1 MWFKSFTIP
10 LQIFIIN
17 CSAHRTRVA
26 LGRFHA
32 LFGEGSLAKTMAVLI
47 ISAILSLLAGIGVFL
62 IATKFLSSNL
72 ESVSGNKLKAL
83 FSKTSK
89 SKLLGVGIG
98 TVATAAIQSSGAVS
112 VMVIGF
118 VNASL
123 MTLPQAATIIF
134 GANIGTTI
142 TGQIVALGTLGET
155 ISTTVIFST
164 FTFIGACMVMF
175 SKKDIVRKSGGIL
188 LGFGLIFVALDM
200 MSSAMAIFTEEESLG
215 VQAFLAAISNPLLL
229 VIIGAVLT
237 AVIQSSSVMTGIAI
251 TMVFSGLISLDQGI
265 YLTMGSNIGSCV
277 VAVIAGIGSSTNAK
291 RTALIHLIFN
301 ISGVIL
307 FMIAGVIM
315 REASHGAVT
324 FGSLFQKMFPNVP
337 STQLAMFHTFF
348 NVITVI
354 IILPFTNLLVKL
366 VTKILPERKKKP
378 DPDAPKLVY
387 LEEHFLSTPP
397 IAVAQMRKEVLN
409 MAEIALYNFDCA
421 ANMLCTLDFADKDTF
436 VRNEEELNFLNREI
450 VRFNVKLS
458 KADVNAADNVFL
470 STVYHTVSDLERI
483 GDYAEN
489 IMEYAQKMQS
499 SNDTFSQDAISEIKE
514 IKSKIDALAESVM
527 LEYSDNDLTLLG
539 NIYNT
544 EDAIDAYSEQITA
557 NHITRLDQGL
567 CTPDSGVLFTSFV
580 SDSERIAD
588 HFVNV
593 AKSVRSFSKRS
604 KDNTKSLI
612 EA

>member
-1 MWFKSFTIP
+1 
-10 LQIFIIN
+10 
-17 CSAHRTRVA
+17 
-26 LGRFHA
+26 
-32 LFGEGSLAKTMAVLI
+32 MAAII

-62 IATKFLSSNL
+62 IATKVLSSNL
-72 ESVSGNKLKAL
+72 ESVSGNKLKTL

-123 MTLPQAATIIF
+123 MSLTQAATIIF

-142 TGQIVALGTLGET
+142 TGQIVALGTLGESV
-155 ISTTVIFST
+155 STTVIFAA
-164 FTFIGACMVMF
+164 FTFIGACMIMF
-175 SKKDIVRKSGGIL
+175 SKKDIVKKVGGIL
-188 LGFGLIFVALDM
+188 LGFGLIFVALDI
-200 MSSAMAIFTEEESLG
+200 MSSSMSIFTEEESLG
-215 VQAFLAAISNPLLL
+215 VQAFLATIKNPILL

-307 FMIAGVIM
+307 FMLAGLIM

-324 FGSLFQKMFPNVP
+324 FGVLFEKMFPQVP

-348 NVITVI
+348 NVITVA

-366 VTKILPERKKKP
+366 VSKILPERKRKP
-378 DPDAPKLVY
+378 DPNAPHLVY

-397 IAVAQMRKEVLN
+397 IAVAQLRKEVLN
-409 MAEIALYNFDCA
+409 MAEIALYNFDSA
-421 ANMLCTLDFADKDTF
+421 VNMLCTLDFADKDTF
-436 VRNEEELNFLNREI
+436 VKNEEQLNFLNREI

-458 KADVNAADNVFL
+458 KTDISAVDNVFL
-470 STVYHTVSDLERI
+470 STVYHSVSDLERI
-483 GDYAEN
+483 GDYSEN
-489 IMEYAQKMQS
+489 IVEYAQKLQMSGQ
-499 SNDTFSQDAISEIKE
+499 TFSEEAVDEIRE
-514 IKSKIDALAESVM
+514 MKSRIDSLAENVM
-527 LEYSDNDLTLLG
+527 AEYNDNDLSLLG
-539 NIYNT
+539 AIYEQ
-544 EDAIDAYSEQITA
+544 EDGIDDYSEVMTS
-557 NHITRLDQGL
+557 NHINRLDEGL
-567 CTPDSGVLFTSFV
+567 CTPDSGLLFSSFV

-593 AKSVRSFSKRS
+593 AKSVRSFSKKS
-604 KDNTKSLI
+604 KENEKSLL